1 MRPFDSDKQL
11 FVYDKK
17 AWHNICMRDYC
28 LSDPLSVQEVE
39 NGIVLPLRARKDVKT
54 LNNAFEGGVCDKD
67 GNFVAG
73 ITRNLKNPSTN
84 LSCSRTYRPPQHVP
98 VRHETVIFGGI
109 LYAHFG
115 HLITDSLT
123 RLWWLAGH
131 PDTSYKFCFLDTPS
145 LAGGFKLYNVLEAAG
160 ITRDRM
166 EIITEPTQ
174 FDKIIVPQEALYLH
188 TNYRDGVGEIYQY
201 ISSRVTAGT
210 HKKIYL
216 STAMLG
222 ESHTSINE
230 SYYENFFRRRR
241 YEIVYP
247 EQLPFTEQVSL
258 MAGAEEVVCTGGTLV
273 HLCSFCKPGTRIIVL
288 NRCREKVNMVPLLQG
303 CDLDYYVIDAH
314 YSFLPGF
321 LTGARVYL
329 LGPTIYW
336 KQYLDTMGIIYE
348 PEELSMDLYVK
359 PYFYEY
365 VTKWGELNAAPQRY
379 HYIRNQSVVD
389 LVDDIN
395 CILLQT
401 QINRRALPDR
411 DSVVALRRENE
422 TLKGQ
427 LESLQS
433 IFKSALMEQ
442 AKEHP
447 LALEEAVKKVGVDS
461 IVIVDDT
468 QAKQVERGAE
478 LVEKKLCRTEYSLP
492 WRLEDLLRKISN
504 WFRE

>member
-1 MRPFDSDKQL
+1 MRPFDADKHL

-17 AWHNICMRDYC
+17 TWSNICRKDYC
-28 LSDPLSVQEVE
+28 LPDLLSVQEIE
-39 NGIVLPLRARKDVKT
+39 HGIMLPLRARKDVKT
-54 LNNAFEGGVCDKD
+54 LNNAFEGGVCDEN

-84 LSCSRTYRPPQHVP
+84 LSCSRSYQPPKYVP

-123 RLWWLAGH
+123 RLWWFADH
-131 PDTSYKFCFLDTPS
+131 PDTSYKLVFLDTPS
-145 LAGGFKLYNVLEAAG
+145 LAGGFKLYNILEAAG

-166 EIITEPTQ
+166 EIITEPVQ

-188 TNYRDGVGEIYQY
+188 TNYRNGVEKIYQY
-201 ISSRVTAGT
+201 VSSRVIPGT

-222 ESHTSINE
+222 EDHTSINE
-230 SYYENFFRRRR
+230 NYYEDFYRRRG

-247 EQLPFTEQVSL
+247 EQIPFTEQVSL

-273 HLCSFCKPGTRIIVL
+273 HLCSFCRPGTRVVVL
-288 NRCREKVNMVPLLQG
+288 NRCQEKVNMVPLLQG
-303 CDLDYYVIDAH
+303 CNLDYYIIDAH
-314 YSFLPGF
+314 YSFLPGL

-329 LGPTIYW
+329 LGPTFYW

-348 PEELSMDLYVK
+348 PDELSMALHVR

-365 VTKWGELNAAPQRY
+365 VMKWGELNATPQRF
-379 HYIRNQSVVD
+379 HYIRNQSVID
-389 LVDDIN
+389 LVNDIN
-395 CILLQT
+395 CILRRT
-401 QINRRALPDR
+401 QINRKALPDR
-411 DSVVALRRENE
+411 DNVVALRRENE
-422 TLKGQ
+422 ALKGQ
-427 LESLQS
+427 LEALQN
-433 IFKSALMEQ
+433 ILKSALKEQ

-447 LALEEAVKKVGVDS
+447 TALEEAVKKAGIDS
-461 IVIVDDT
+461 IILVDNT
-468 QAKQVERGAE
+468 QVRQLQEQLKQME
-478 LVEKKLCRTEYSLP
+478 EKLHRTEYSMSQYLKG
-492 WRLEDLLRKISN
+492 LLLKIGSR
-504 WFRE
+504 FRR